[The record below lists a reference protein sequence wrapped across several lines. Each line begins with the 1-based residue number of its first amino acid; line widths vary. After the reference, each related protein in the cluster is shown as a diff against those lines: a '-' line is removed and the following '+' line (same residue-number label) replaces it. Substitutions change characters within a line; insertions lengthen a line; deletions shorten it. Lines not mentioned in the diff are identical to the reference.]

1 MGQAGWEWP
10 VQALQACWLARLWT
24 LAHRGEL
31 HGDPVLHALRDA
43 GSWTAAVALGACVLL
58 AA

>member
-1 MGQAGWEWP
+1 
-10 VQALQACWLARLWT
+10 VLCWLARLWT